1 MATRNNNF
9 GKFMY
14 MQRVHRK
21 EHIGKSTIYTL
32 KDLMNDRKYIK
43 ALMAAKKNKKQQKK
57 LVHVKLNLQKAA

>member
-21 EHIGKSTIYTL
+21 ERIGKSTIYTL
-32 KDLMNDRKYIK
+32 KDLMDDRKYIK